1 MSATMAGDAILA
13 RLERIPISWWHV
25 RARMILGFATFF
37 DAFDLLALS
46 FALPALVGPWHMTPQ
61 QIGFVI
67 SSAFA
72 GQFVGAL
79 AFGWLA
85 ERYGRLAVTNVT
97 IAIFAVMS
105 IACALAWDPR
115 SLMAFRFVQGIGLGG
130 EVPIATAYITELAR
144 ADSRGR
150 FYILY
155 ELVFVVGIVA
165 ASLLGVFMVP
175 TLGWQSMFYL
185 GAVPGVLVF
194 FLRRL
199 LPESPRWLLQ
209 KGRVAEAETVV
220 AGIERFVTRDGAT
233 LPPARATRAA
243 PMAQA
248 PTRVGEVFEG
258 RYFRRTL
265 CVWTMWFCCFSSTYG
280 LFSWLPTLY
289 RTVFNL
295 PLQQS
300 LSYGLITNVA
310 GIAGAALCAVYIDKV
325 GRRPWF
331 IMGLLI
337 GGGAMFVIW
346 AVSPT
351 TPTIMLVLVSIGS
364 FFLSSVSI
372 GLNLYT
378 PELYPTRIRA
388 VGSSIAGS
396 WQRVAAFLGPLV
408 VGALVPAY
416 GLGSVFIYFGG
427 LAILGGVVTLF
438 WAIETRG
445 RVLEELSP

>member
-13 RLERIPISWWHV
+13 RLERVPISWWHV

-46 FALPALVGPWHMTPQ
+46 FALPALVGPWHMSPQ

-79 AFGWLA
+79 ASGWLA
-85 ERYGRLAVTNVT
+85 ERYGRLAVTNFT

-220 AGIERFVTRDGAT
+220 VGIERFVTRGGAT
-233 LPPARATRAA
+233 LPPARATLAA

-258 RYFRRTL
+258 RYLRRTL
-265 CVWTMWFCCFSSTYG
+265 CVWVMWFCCFSSTYG

-310 GIAGAALCAVYIDKV
+310 GIAGAALCAVYVDKV

-331 IMGLLI
+331 IMGLLT
-337 GGGAMFVIW
+337 GGAAMFVIW

-351 TPTIMLVLVSIGS
+351 TATIMLVLVSIGS

-438 WAIETRG
+438 WAIETKG